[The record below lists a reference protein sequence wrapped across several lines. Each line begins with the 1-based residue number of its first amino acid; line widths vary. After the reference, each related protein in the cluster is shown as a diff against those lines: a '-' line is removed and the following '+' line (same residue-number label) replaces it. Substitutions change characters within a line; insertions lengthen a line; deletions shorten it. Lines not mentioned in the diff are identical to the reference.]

1 MKVSNLQFGIVYIL
15 TFAIILFAFEN
26 IITQQAHGD
35 GLTQENLPP
44 ASLGNREGSLFV
56 KISPPIYTTATGGD
70 AYLQFRLFDA
80 KTNETVQHVTY
91 DISVS
96 KGANPVEG
104 EKPLV
109 RDFFHAHNGLLTLK
123 VEPSNGSLTIF
134 GDRDPFQAAYV
145 ADPGGTINLRGP
157 ILQEGGLYRI
167 DVQIFGVDNDRNIF
181 VPDKAPKFETF
192 LSVGDVFNFDNLTYE
207 EKPFNTTLI
216 SYYDK
221 IDDFNFNS
229 TTGEFSWSMPFYY
242 DVQRLE
248 KNPIFVH
255 EEIKLPKALFG
266 SSIFNATV
274 NGQPISGRTLAIDPF
289 TSPDAVILHYLI
301 NKNDVIKIANE
312 WQQQEQRGGNATAT
326 GQSNST
332 TTTAN
337 MQPVSL
343 GGGDASN
350 KQNVSGIM
358 EFTLR
363 TTQPGAPTTVARGMT
378 NGTSSQGQAA
388 AAPPTSSA
396 SATSTDLLSDTGGIH
411 ANVLWS
417 PTPIRANTESI
428 AKFNFTDAFSGGPL
442 NADVLYDLSELD
454 SNGTQVFEKKGL
466 TAKNSED
473 TQTIKFP
480 APGTYQLV
488 LTITGLQS
496 QPDQKSETPPP
507 VDRTRNGIARGTVVV
522 SEQTNET
529 AIAAPAPVQS
539 SNNLTEQ
546 PQSQQNQTAATS
558 GPTPVQSNNTNNLTE
573 QPQSQQNQTGEIAAP
588 APVKSSN
595 NLTEQPQSQQN
606 QTAATSDPT
615 PGQNPFEQLGQA
627 IANMFGGGN

>member
-1 MKVSNLQFGIVYIL
+1 MHVSNLQFGIVYIL
-15 TFAIILFAFEN
+15 TFVLFFFAFDN
-26 IITQQAHGD
+26 ALIKQAYGD

-56 KISPPIYTTATGGD
+56 KISPPIYTTTTGGD
-70 AYLQFRLFDA
+70 AYMQFRLFDA

-123 VEPSNGSLTIF
+123 VEPANGSLTIF

-145 ADPGGTINLRGP
+145 ADPGGTINIKGP
-157 ILQEGGLYRI
+157 VLQEGGLYRFDI
-167 DVQIFGVDNDRNIF
+167 QIFGVDNDRNIF

-192 LSVGDVFNFDNLTYE
+192 LSVGDVFNFENLKYE
-207 EKPFNTTLI
+207 GKPFNTTLI

-229 TTGEFSWSMPFYY
+229 TTGQFSWSMPFYY

-289 TSPDAVILHYLI
+289 TSPNAVILHYLI

-312 WQQQEQRGGNATAT
+312 WQKEQGLNTTAT
-326 GQSNST
+326 GPSNST
-332 TTTAN
+332 TAES

-343 GGGDASN
+343 EGGGPTN
-350 KQNVSGIM
+350 NQNVSGVI
-358 EFTLR
+358 EFTLATR
-363 TTQPGAPTTVARGMT
+363 QPGAAPTATGVGTT
-378 NGTSSQGQAA
+378 NGTTQGQAEV
-388 AAPPTSSA
+388 PSTPSA

-411 ANVLWS
+411 ANVMWS
-417 PTPIRANTESI
+417 PAPIRMGAEST
-428 AKFNFTDAFSGGPL
+428 AKFNFTDAFSGGDL
-442 NADVLYDLSELD
+442 NADVLYDLFVLD

-466 TAKNSED
+466 TAKNSQD

-480 APGTYQLV
+480 AAGTYQLV
-488 LTITGLQS
+488 LTITGLQT
-496 QPDQKSETPPP
+496 PADEKTETPPP
-507 VDRTRNGIARGTVVV
+507 IDRTRNGIARGTVVV
-522 SEQTNET
+522 SGPTPT
-529 AIAAPAPVQS
+529 AAPAPGQ
-539 SNNLTEQ
+539 SNNNSLTEQ
-546 PQSQQNQTAATS
+546 QQLQLQQNQTAAPAP
-558 GPTPVQSNNTNNLTE
+558 GQSNNNSLTE
-573 QPQSQQNQTGEIAAP
+573 QQQ
-588 APVKSSN
+588 
-595 NLTEQPQSQQN
+595 QQN
-606 QTAATSDPT
+606 QTAGPA
-615 PGQNPFEQLGQA
+615 PGQIHLSN
-627 IANMFGGGN
+627 

>member
-1 MKVSNLQFGIVYIL
+1 MHVSNLQFGIVYIL
-15 TFAIILFAFEN
+15 TFVLFFFAFDN
-26 IITQQAHGD
+26 ALMQQAYGD

-56 KISPPIYTTATGGD
+56 KISPPIYTTTTGGD
-70 AYLQFRLFDA
+70 AYMQFRLFDA

-123 VEPSNGSLTIF
+123 VEPANGSLTIF

-145 ADPGGTINLRGP
+145 ADPGGTINIKGP
-157 ILQEGGLYRI
+157 VLQEGGLYRFDI
-167 DVQIFGVDNDRNIF
+167 QIFGVDNDRNIF

-192 LSVGDVFNFDNLTYE
+192 LSVGDVFNFENLKYE
-207 EKPFNTTLI
+207 GKPFNTTLI

-229 TTGEFSWSMPFYY
+229 TTGQFSWSMPFYY

-289 TSPDAVILHYLI
+289 TSPNAVILHYLI

-312 WQQQEQRGGNATAT
+312 WQKEQGLNTTAT
-326 GQSNST
+326 GPSN
-332 TTTAN
+332 TTTAES

-343 GGGDASN
+343 EGDGATN
-350 KQNVSGIM
+350 NQNVSGVM
-358 EFTLR
+358 EFTLATR
-363 TTQPGAPTTVARGMT
+363 QPGAAPIAPGDGTT
-378 NGTSSQGQAA
+378 QGQAEV
-388 AAPPTSSA
+388 PSTPSA
-396 SATSTDLLSDTGGIH
+396 NATSTDLLSDTGGIH
-411 ANVLWS
+411 ANVMWS
-417 PTPIRANTESI
+417 PAPIRMGAEST
-428 AKFNFTDAFSGGPL
+428 AKFNFTGAFSGGAL
-442 NADVLYDLSELD
+442 NADVLYDLFVLD

-466 TAKNSED
+466 TAKNSQD

-480 APGTYQLV
+480 AAGTYQLV
-488 LTITGLQS
+488 LTITGLQTLA
-496 QPDQKSETPPP
+496 DEKTETPPP
-507 VDRTRNGIARGTVVV
+507 IDRTRNGIARGTVVV
-522 SEQTNET
+522 SGPTT
-529 AIAAPAPVQS
+529 PTAAPAPGQ
-539 SNNLTEQ
+539 SNNSLTEQ
-546 PQSQQNQTAATS
+546 QQQQDQT
-558 GPTPVQSNNTNNLTE
+558 
-573 QPQSQQNQTGEIAAP
+573 AAP
-588 APVKSSN
+588 AP
-595 NLTEQPQSQQN
+595 E
-606 QTAATSDPT
+606 
-615 PGQNPFEQLGQA
+615 QNPLEQLGQA
-627 IANMFGGGN
+627 ISNIFGGGN

>member
-312 WQQQEQRGGNATAT
+312 WQQQEQQGGNATAT

-350 KQNVSGIM
+350 NQNVSGIM

-363 TTQPGAPTTVARGMT
+363 TTQPGAPTTVASGMT

-442 NADVLYDLSELD
+442 NADVLYGLS
-454 SNGTQVFEKKGL
+454 GT
-466 TAKNSED
+466 
-473 TQTIKFP
+473 
-480 APGTYQLV
+480 
-488 LTITGLQS
+488 
-496 QPDQKSETPPP
+496 
-507 VDRTRNGIARGTVVV
+507 
-522 SEQTNET
+522 
-529 AIAAPAPVQS
+529 
-539 SNNLTEQ
+539 
-546 PQSQQNQTAATS
+546 
-558 GPTPVQSNNTNNLTE
+558 
-573 QPQSQQNQTGEIAAP
+573 
-588 APVKSSN
+588 
-595 NLTEQPQSQQN
+595 
-606 QTAATSDPT
+606 
-615 PGQNPFEQLGQA
+615 
-627 IANMFGGGN
+627 

>member
-1 MKVSNLQFGIVYIL
+1 MHVSNLQFGIVYIL
-15 TFAIILFAFEN
+15 TFVLFFFAFDN
-26 IITQQAHGD
+26 ALIKQAYGD

-56 KISPPIYTTATGGD
+56 KISPPIYTTTTGGD
-70 AYLQFRLFDA
+70 AYMQFRLFDA

-123 VEPSNGSLTIF
+123 VEPANGSLTIF

-145 ADPGGTINLRGP
+145 ADPGGTINIKGP
-157 ILQEGGLYRI
+157 VLQEGGLYRFDI
-167 DVQIFGVDNDRNIF
+167 QIFGVDNDRNIF

-192 LSVGDVFNFDNLTYE
+192 LSVGDVFNFENLKYE
-207 EKPFNTTLI
+207 GKPFNTTLI

-229 TTGEFSWSMPFYY
+229 TTGQFSWSMPFYY

-289 TSPDAVILHYLI
+289 TSPNAVILHYLI

-312 WQQQEQRGGNATAT
+312 WQKEQGLNTTAT
-326 GQSNST
+326 GPSNST
-332 TTTAN
+332 TAES

-343 GGGDASN
+343 EGGGATN
-350 KQNVSGIM
+350 NQNVSGVM
-358 EFTLR
+358 EFTLATR
-363 TTQPGAPTTVARGMT
+363 QPGAAPTVAGDGTT
-378 NGTSSQGQAA
+378 NGTTQGQAST
-388 AAPPTSSA
+388 PSA
-396 SATSTDLLSDTGGIH
+396 NATSTDLLSDTGGIH
-411 ANVLWS
+411 ANVMWS
-417 PTPIRANTESI
+417 PAPIRMGAEST
-428 AKFNFTDAFSGGPL
+428 AKFNFTDAFSGGAL
-442 NADVLYDLSELD
+442 NADVLYDLFVLD

-466 TAKNSED
+466 TAKNSQD

-480 APGTYQLV
+480 AAGTYQLV
-488 LTITGLQS
+488 LTITGLQT
-496 QPDQKSETPPP
+496 PADEKTETPPP
-507 VDRTRNGIARGTVVV
+507 IDRTRNGIARGTVVV
-522 SEQTNET
+522 SGPTT
-529 AIAAPAPVQS
+529 PTAAPAAGQ
-539 SNNLTEQ
+539 SNNSLTEQ
-546 PQSQQNQTAATS
+546 QQQQDQTAAS
-558 GPTPVQSNNTNNLTE
+558 
-573 QPQSQQNQTGEIAAP
+573 A
-588 APVKSSN
+588 
-595 NLTEQPQSQQN
+595 
-606 QTAATSDPT
+606 
-615 PGQNPFEQLGQA
+615 PGQNPLEQLGQA
-627 IANMFGGGN
+627 ISNIFGGGN

>member
-1 MKVSNLQFGIVYIL
+1 MLNIGSTYQKA
-15 TFAIILFAFEN
+15 FA
-26 IITQQAHGD
+26 D

-56 KISPPIYTTATGGD
+56 KISPPIYTTQTEGN
-70 AYLQFRLFDA
+70 AYMQFRLFDA

-96 KGANPVEG
+96 KGTNPVEG

-123 VEPSNGSLTIF
+123 VEPTNGSLTIF

-157 ILQEGGLYRI
+157 VLQEGGLYRFDI
-167 DVQIFGVDNDRNIF
+167 QIFGVDNDRNIF
-181 VPDKAPKFETF
+181 IPEKAPNFETF
-192 LSVGDVFNFDNLTYE
+192 LSVGDVFNFRNLTFE
-207 EKPFNTTLI
+207 DKPFNTTVI

-289 TSPDAVILHYLI
+289 TSPGAVILHYLI

-312 WQQQEQRGGNATAT
+312 WQQQDQGLNTTAT
-326 GQSNST
+326 GMNNT
-332 TTTAN
+332 TTSAPST
-337 MQPVSL
+337 QPVSL
-343 GGGDASN
+343 GGGGTTN
-350 KQNVSGIM
+350 NRNISGIM

-363 TTQPGAPTTVARGMT
+363 TTQPGAPTATG
-378 NGTSSQGQAA
+378 NGTTNDTTQGQAA
-388 AAPPTSSA
+388 APSISSA
-396 SATSTDLLSDTGGIH
+396 IATSTDLLSDTGGIH
-411 ANVLWS
+411 ANVMWS
-417 PTPIRANTESI
+417 PTPIRMDTESS
-428 AKFNFTDAFSGGPL
+428 AKFNFTDAFSGGAL
-442 NADVLYDLSELD
+442 NADVLYDLSVLD

-466 TAKNSED
+466 TAKNSQD
-473 TQTIKFP
+473 TQAIKFP
-480 APGTYQLV
+480 AAGTYQLV
-488 LTITGLQS
+488 LIITGLQS
-496 QPDQKSETPPP
+496 PAEQQSETPPP
-507 VDRTRNGIARGTVVV
+507 IDRTRNGIARGTVVV
-522 SEQTNET
+522 ES
-529 AIAAPAPVQS
+529 
-539 SNNLTEQ
+539 
-546 PQSQQNQTAATS
+546 
-558 GPTPVQSNNTNNLTE
+558 
-573 QPQSQQNQTGEIAAP
+573 
-588 APVKSSN
+588 
-595 NLTEQPQSQQN
+595 
-606 QTAATSDPT
+606 
-615 PGQNPFEQLGQA
+615 
-627 IANMFGGGN
+627 

>member
-1 MKVSNLQFGIVYIL
+1 MQLGIVYIL
-15 TFAIILFAFEN
+15 IFVLMLFAFEN
-26 IITQQAHGD
+26 AFMQQALGD

-56 KISPPIYTTATGGD
+56 KISPPIYTTATGGN

-123 VEPSNGSLTIF
+123 VEPANGSLTIF
-134 GDRDPFQAAYV
+134 GDRDPFQDAYV

-207 EKPFNTTLI
+207 GKPFNTTLI

-221 IDDFNFNS
+221 IKDFNFNS
-229 TTGEFSWSMPFYY
+229 TTGEFSWAMPFYY

-266 SSIFNATV
+266 SSIYNATV

-312 WQQQEQRGGNATAT
+312 WQQQENG
-326 GQSNST
+326 SNT
-332 TTTAN
+332 TTTAPSN
-337 MQPVSL
+337 TTTTTGMQPVSL
-343 GGGDASN
+343 GGEGAATN
-350 KQNVSGIM
+350 NQNVSGIM
-358 EFTLR
+358 EFALR
-363 TTQPGAPTTVARGMT
+363 TTQPGAPPAVVSSTV
-378 NGTSSQGQAA
+378 NGTTTQGQAA

-411 ANVLWS
+411 ANVKWS
-417 PTPIRANTESI
+417 PIPIRMNTESS
-428 AKFNFTDAFSGGPL
+428 AKFNFTDAFSGGAL
-442 NADVLYDLSELD
+442 NADVLYDLAVLD
-454 SNGTQVFEKKGL
+454 SNGTKVFEKKGL
-466 TAKNSED
+466 TAKDSQD
-473 TQTIKFP
+473 TQAVKFP
-480 APGTYQLV
+480 AAGSYQLV
-488 LTITGLQS
+488 LTITGIQA
-496 QPDQKSETPPP
+496 QPDQKSESPPP

-522 SEQTNET
+522 LGQTNET
-529 AIAAPAPVQS
+529 APAQANNNSVTEQQPPPAQNQTAAVPAPAQA
-539 SNNLTEQ
+539 NNNSVTEQ
-546 PQSQQNQTAATS
+546 QQQQNQTAAA
-558 GPTPVQSNNTNNLTE
+558 PAPAQANNNSLTE
-573 QPQSQQNQTGEIAAP
+573 QQQQ
-588 APVKSSN
+588 
-595 NLTEQPQSQQN
+595 QQN
-606 QTAATSDPT
+606 QTAAAPA
-615 PGQNPFEQLGQA
+615 PEQNPFEQLGQA
-627 IANMFGGGN
+627 ISNMFGGGK

>member
-1 MKVSNLQFGIVYIL
+1 M
-15 TFAIILFAFEN
+15 LFAFEN
-26 IITQQAHGD
+26 AFMQQALGD

-56 KISPPIYTTATGGD
+56 KISPPIYTTATGGN

-123 VEPSNGSLTIF
+123 VEPANGSLTIF
-134 GDRDPFQAAYV
+134 GDRDPFQDAYV

-207 EKPFNTTLI
+207 GKPFNTTLI

-221 IDDFNFNS
+221 IKDFNFNS
-229 TTGEFSWSMPFYY
+229 TTGEFSWAMPFYY

-312 WQQQEQRGGNATAT
+312 WQQQEKGSNTTATAP
-326 GQSNST
+326 SNTT
-332 TTTAN
+332 TTTAG
-337 MQPVSL
+337 MKPVSL
-343 GGGDASN
+343 GGEGAATN
-350 KQNVSGIM
+350 NRNVSGIM
-358 EFTLR
+358 EFALS
-363 TTQPGAPTTVARGMT
+363 TTQPGAPPAVVSSTV
-378 NGTSSQGQAA
+378 NGTTTQGQAA
-388 AAPPTSSA
+388 AAPSTSSA

-411 ANVLWS
+411 ANVKWF
-417 PTPIRANTESI
+417 PTPIRMNIEAS
-428 AKFNFTDAFSGGPL
+428 AKFNFTDAFSGGAL
-442 NADVLYDLSELD
+442 NADVLYDLSVLD
-454 SNGTQVFEKKGL
+454 SNGTKVFEKKGL
-466 TAKNSED
+466 TAKDSQD
-473 TQTIKFP
+473 TQAVKFP
-480 APGTYQLV
+480 AAGSYQLV
-488 LTITGLQS
+488 LTITGIQT

-522 SEQTNET
+522 SGQTNET
-529 AIAAPAPVQS
+529 APTQTNNSLTEQQPQPQAQQNHTAAAPAPTQT
-539 SNNLTEQ
+539 NNSLTEQ
-546 PQSQQNQTAATS
+546 QPQPQAQQNQTAA
-558 GPTPVQSNNTNNLTE
+558 
-573 QPQSQQNQTGEIAAP
+573 AP
-588 APVKSSN
+588 AP
-595 NLTEQPQSQQN
+595 E
-606 QTAATSDPT
+606 
-615 PGQNPFEQLGQA
+615 QNPFEQLGQA
-627 IANMFGGGN
+627 ISNMFGGGK

>member
-1 MKVSNLQFGIVYIL
+1 M
-15 TFAIILFAFEN
+15 T
-26 IITQQAHGD
+26 
-35 GLTQENLPP
+35 
-44 ASLGNREGSLFV
+44 
-56 KISPPIYTTATGGD
+56 
-70 AYLQFRLFDA
+70 
-80 KTNETVQHVTY
+80 
-91 DISVS
+91 
-96 KGANPVEG
+96 
-104 EKPLV
+104 
-109 RDFFHAHNGLLTLK
+109 FFHAHNGLLTLK

-312 WQQQEQRGGNATAT
+312 WQQQEQQGGNTTAT

-350 KQNVSGIM
+350 NQNVSGIM
-358 EFTLR
+358 EFTLK
-363 TTQPGAPTTVARGMT
+363 TTQPGAPTTVASGMT
-378 NGTSSQGQAA
+378 NGTSTQGQAA
-388 AAPPTSSA
+388 LRPLLPPRVQPLPISSLTRVEFMPMYYGHQLLFEQIQNQLP
-396 SATSTDLLSDTGGIH
+396 SSILLTRFPEDLLMQTYCTTSQ
-411 ANVLWS
+411 V
-417 PTPIRANTESI
+417 
-428 AKFNFTDAFSGGPL
+428 
-442 NADVLYDLSELD
+442 LD

-496 QPDQKSETPPP
+496 QPDQKSGTPPP

-529 AIAAPAPVQS
+529 ATAAPAPVPS
-539 SNNLTEQ
+539 L
-546 PQSQQNQTAATS
+546 AT
-558 GPTPVQSNNTNNLTE
+558 T
-573 QPQSQQNQTGEIAAP
+573 
-588 APVKSSN
+588 
-595 NLTEQPQSQQN
+595 
-606 QTAATSDPT
+606 
-615 PGQNPFEQLGQA
+615 
-627 IANMFGGGN
+627 

>member
-1 MKVSNLQFGIVYIL
+1 MNVSILQFGIVYIL
-15 TFAIILFAFEN
+15 TLALILFAFDN
-26 IITQQAHGD
+26 VFTQQANGD

-70 AYLQFRLFDA
+70 AYMQFRLFDA
-80 KTNETVQHVTY
+80 KTNETIQHVTY

-104 EKPLV
+104 QKPLV

-157 ILQEGGLYRI
+157 VLQEGGLYRFDI
-167 DVQIFGVDNDRNIF
+167 QIFGVDNDRNIF

-192 LSVGDVFNFDNLTYE
+192 LSVGDVFNFENLIYE
-207 EKPFNTTLI
+207 GKPFNTTLI

-229 TTGEFSWSMPFYY
+229 TTDEFSWSMPFDY

-274 NGQPISGRTLAIDPF
+274 NGEPISGRTLAIDPF

-312 WQQQEQRGGNATAT
+312 WQQQEQQGLNTTAT

-332 TTTAN
+332 TTAS

-343 GGGDASN
+343 GGGAASSN
-350 KQNVSGIM
+350 QNVM
-358 EFTLR
+358 KFTLR
-363 TTQPGAPTTVARGMT
+363 TTQPGAPTAVAGSTT
-378 NGTSSQGQAA
+378 NGSIQGQAA
-388 AAPPTSSA
+388 GANATSS
-396 SATSTDLLSDTGGIH
+396 DLLSDTGGIH

-417 PTPIRANTESI
+417 QTPIRINTESS
-428 AKFNFTDAFSGGPL
+428 AKFNFTDAFSGGAL
-442 NADVLYDLSELD
+442 NADVLYDLSVLD

-466 TAKNSED
+466 TAKDSQD
-473 TQTIKFP
+473 TQAIKFP
-480 APGTYQLV
+480 AAGTYQLV

-496 QPDQKSETPPP
+496 RPDQISETPLP
-507 VDRTRNGIARGTVVV
+507 VDRTRNGIARGTVIV
-522 SEQTNET
+522 SGQTDET
-529 AIAAPAPVQS
+529 AAPAPVQS
-539 SNNLTEQ
+539 STNLTEQ
-546 PQSQQNQTAATS
+546 QTQQNQTAA
-558 GPTPVQSNNTNNLTE
+558 
-573 QPQSQQNQTGEIAAP
+573 AAP
-588 APVKSSN
+588 APVQSST
-595 NLTEQPQSQQN
+595 NLTEQQTQQN
-606 QTAATSDPT
+606 QTAAA

-627 IANMFGGGN
+627 ISNMFGGGN

>member
-1 MKVSNLQFGIVYIL
+1 MHVSNLQFGIVYIL
-15 TFAIILFAFEN
+15 TFVLFFFAFDN
-26 IITQQAHGD
+26 ALIKQAYGD

-56 KISPPIYTTATGGD
+56 KISPPIYTTTTGGD
-70 AYLQFRLFDA
+70 AYMQFRLFDA

-123 VEPSNGSLTIF
+123 VEPANGSLTIF

-145 ADPGGTINLRGP
+145 ADPGGTINIRGP
-157 ILQEGGLYRI
+157 VLQEGGLYRFDI
-167 DVQIFGVDNDRNIF
+167 QIFGVDNDRNIF

-192 LSVGDVFNFDNLTYE
+192 LSVGDVFNFENLKYE
-207 EKPFNTTLI
+207 GKPFNTTLI

-229 TTGEFSWSMPFYY
+229 TTGQFSWSMPFYY

-289 TSPDAVILHYLI
+289 TSPNAVILHYLI

-312 WQQQEQRGGNATAT
+312 WQKEQGFNTTAA
-326 GQSNST
+326 GPSNST
-332 TTTAN
+332 TAES

-343 GGGDASN
+343 EGGGATN
-350 KQNVSGIM
+350 NQNVSGVM
-358 EFTLR
+358 EFTLATR
-363 TTQPGAPTTVARGMT
+363 QPGAAPTAAGVGTT
-378 NGTSSQGQAA
+378 NGTTQGQAEV
-388 AAPPTSSA
+388 PSTPSA
-396 SATSTDLLSDTGGIH
+396 NATSTDLLSDTGGIH
-411 ANVLWS
+411 VNVMWL
-417 PTPIRANTESI
+417 PAPIRMGAEST
-428 AKFNFTDAFSGGPL
+428 AKFNFTDAFSGGAL
-442 NADVLYDLSELD
+442 NADVLYDLFVLD

-466 TAKNSED
+466 TAKNSQD

-480 APGTYQLV
+480 AAGTYQLV
-488 LTITGLQS
+488 LTITGLQT
-496 QPDQKSETPPP
+496 PADEKTETPPP
-507 VDRTRNGIARGTVVV
+507 IDRTRNGIARGTVVV
-522 SEQTNET
+522 SGPTTPT
-529 AIAAPAPVQS
+529 AVPAPQQ
-539 SNNLTEQ
+539 SNNNSLTEQ
-546 PQSQQNQTAATS
+546 QQLQQNQTAA
-558 GPTPVQSNNTNNLTE
+558 PAPQQSNNNSLTE
-573 QPQSQQNQTGEIAAP
+573 QQQL
-588 APVKSSN
+588 K
-595 NLTEQPQSQQN
+595 QN
-606 QTAATSDPT
+606 QTAAPA
-615 PGQNPFEQLGQA
+615 PGQNPLEQLGQA
-627 IANMFGGGN
+627 ISNIFGGGN

>member
-1 MKVSNLQFGIVYIL
+1 MQLGIVYIL
-15 TFAIILFAFEN
+15 TFVLMLFAFEN
-26 IITQQAHGD
+26 AFMQQALGD

-56 KISPPIYTTATGGD
+56 KISPPIYTTATGGN

-123 VEPSNGSLTIF
+123 VEPANGSLTIF
-134 GDRDPFQAAYV
+134 GDRDPFQDAYV

-207 EKPFNTTLI
+207 GKPFNTTLI

-221 IDDFNFNS
+221 IKDFNFNS
-229 TTGEFSWSMPFYY
+229 TTGEFSWAMPFYY

-312 WQQQEQRGGNATAT
+312 WQQQEKGSNTTATAP
-326 GQSNST
+326 SNT
-332 TTTAN
+332 TTTAD
-337 MQPVSL
+337 MKPVSL
-343 GGGDASN
+343 GGEGAATN
-350 KQNVSGIM
+350 NQNVSGIM
-358 EFTLR
+358 EFALK
-363 TTQPGAPTTVARGMT
+363 TTQPGAPPVVVSSTV
-378 NGTSSQGQAA
+378 NGTTTQGRP

-411 ANVLWS
+411 ANVAWS
-417 PTPIRANTESI
+417 PAPIRMNTEAS
-428 AKFNFTDAFSGGPL
+428 AKFNFTDAFSGGVL
-442 NADVLYDLSELD
+442 NADVLYDLSVLD
-454 SNGTQVFEKKGL
+454 SNGTKVFEKKGL
-466 TAKNSED
+466 TAKDSQD
-473 TQTIKFP
+473 TQAVKFP
-480 APGTYQLV
+480 AAGSYQLV
-488 LTITGLQS
+488 LTITGIQT

-522 SEQTNET
+522 SGQTNET
-529 AIAAPAPVQS
+529 APALA
-539 SNNLTEQ
+539 NNSLTEQ
-546 PQSQQNQTAATS
+546 QPQPQQNQTAA
-558 GPTPVQSNNTNNLTE
+558 
-573 QPQSQQNQTGEIAAP
+573 AP
-588 APVKSSN
+588 AP
-595 NLTEQPQSQQN
+595 E
-606 QTAATSDPT
+606 
-615 PGQNPFEQLGQA
+615 QNPFEQLGQA
-627 IANMFGGGN
+627 ISNMFGGGK